1 MFSALQRFWT
11 RNYAATAQRPSDG
24 VNPPSPAPL
33 ALLLL
38 LSVSSEMDLEA
49 AGRADGL
56 RALGCA
62 ICLAALSSTCV
73 RTPCGHTY
81 HEACLKAYYFSVAGE
96 QAGRVRCPL
105 CRSPIE
111 MPLPADARSASGR
124 AIDVVPCP
132 ASGQRCHHDRDY
144 RFISLGDF
152 AKRPNI
158 LFVLSSNEDRKT
170 AASRVM
176 WYLEI
181 KVPRAT
187 VHLNFRSDHHAAA
200 AREWLTSAEHGWVRD
215 PNFDGTI
222 SSGIP
227 NGPYHGPVYSK
238 VCEEGVVELFGS
250 ATWEGTY
257 FVFVELHAAPPADP
271 IAAAA
276 AATIQQAAR
285 GVQVQTTP
293 ATVTRPPCG
302 ISHASESASSHS
314 GIYASDDEDELG
326 LRAGVC
332 ARRGGGACARL
343 DRAAR
348 VIQEAAASELLG
360 SVGGRAAGLLRRRGA
375 SAALIV
381 PL

>member
-11 RNYAATAQRPSDG
+11 RNYATPTQRPSDAQSTFSI
-24 VNPPSPAPL
+24 VRRSRSSSSS
-33 ALLLL
+33 
-38 LSVSSEMDLEA
+38 SVSSEMDLEA
-49 AGRADGL
+49 VEPTGED
-56 RALGCA
+56 CA

-81 HEACLKAYYFSVAGE
+81 HEACLKAYYFSVACE

-111 MPLPADARSASGR
+111 MPLPVDARSASGR

-144 RFISLGDF
+144 RFLSLGDF
-152 AKRPNI
+152 AKRPNV

-271 IAAAA
+271 IADAA

-293 ATVTRPPCG
+293 ATVTRPRG

-314 GIYASDDEDELG
+314 GIYASDDEDESSG
-326 LRAGVC
+326 SAQESARDDEERALE
-332 ARRGGGACARL
+332 L

-348 VIQEAAASELLG
+348 VIQEAAASEH
-360 SVGGRAAGLLRRRGA
+360 SEAWEGA
-375 SAALIV
+375 
-381 PL
+381 PPGY

>member
-1 MFSALQRFWT
+1 
-11 RNYAATAQRPSDG
+11 
-24 VNPPSPAPL
+24 
-33 ALLLL
+33 
-38 LSVSSEMDLEA
+38 
-49 AGRADGL
+49 
-56 RALGCA
+56 
-62 ICLAALSSTCV
+62 
-73 RTPCGHTY
+73 
-81 HEACLKAYYFSVAGE
+81 
-96 QAGRVRCPL
+96 
-105 CRSPIE
+105 
-111 MPLPADARSASGR
+111 
-124 AIDVVPCP
+124 
-132 ASGQRCHHDRDY
+132 
-144 RFISLGDF
+144 
-152 AKRPNI
+152 
-158 LFVLSSNEDRKT
+158 
-170 AASRVM
+170 M

-271 IAAAA
+271 IADAA

-293 ATVTRPPCG
+293 ATVTRPRG

-314 GIYASDDEDELG
+314 GIYASDDEDESSG
-326 LRAGVC
+326 SAQESARDEEAERALD
-332 ARRGGGACARL
+332 L

-348 VIQEAAASELLG
+348 VIQEAAASEH
-360 SVGGRAAGLLRRRGA
+360 SEAWEGA
-375 SAALIV
+375 
-381 PL
+381 PPGY